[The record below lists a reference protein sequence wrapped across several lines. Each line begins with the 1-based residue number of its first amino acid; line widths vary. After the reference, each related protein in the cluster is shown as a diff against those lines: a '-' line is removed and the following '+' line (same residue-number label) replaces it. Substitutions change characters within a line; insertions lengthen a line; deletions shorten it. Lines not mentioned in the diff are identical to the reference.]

1 MCVQNER
8 VPAKTSISAE
18 VDQVELEAGDFI
30 TSFDYLMEKEAL
42 IVGTSD
48 GLLQLHGVDGNSTE
62 VVGKVEG
69 GVKCISPSPDGDLL
83 AVISGFGQVL
93 VMTHDWD
100 LLYEN
105 PLEDLPEGVDVR
117 KDLFPFFSDYLF
129 SFSVQLLKH
138 GAIIGFWNVLSG
150 Q

>member
-1 MCVQNER
+1 MYIQNEG

-18 VDQVELEAGDFI
+18 VDQVDLDAGDFI

-48 GLLQLHGVDGNSTE
+48 GLLQLHSMDSNLTE

-83 AVISGFGQVL
+83 AVISGFGQIL

-105 PLEDLPEGVDVR
+105 PLEDLPEGVDVC
-117 KDLFPFFSDYLF
+117 KDLFPLLSDYLTPF
-129 SFSVQLLKH
+129 SIHLLKH
-138 GAIIGFWNVLSG
+138 VDITGF
-150 Q
+150 

>member
-1 MCVQNER
+1 MYIQNEG

-18 VDQVELEAGDFI
+18 VDQVDLDAGDFI

-48 GLLQLHGVDGNSTE
+48 GLLQLHSMDSNSTE

-83 AVISGFGQVL
+83 AVISGFGQIL

-105 PLEDLPEGVDVR
+105 PLEDLPEGVDVC
-117 KDLFPFFSDYLF
+117 KDLFPLLSDYLTPF
-129 SFSVQLLKH
+129 SIHLLKH
-138 GAIIGFWNVLSG
+138 VDITGF
-150 Q
+150 

>member
-1 MCVQNER
+1 MYIQNEG

-18 VDQVELEAGDFI
+18 VDQVDLDAGDFI

-48 GLLQLHGVDGNSTE
+48 GLLQLHSMDSNSTE

-83 AVISGFGQVL
+83 AVISGFGQIL

-105 PLEDLPEGVDVR
+105 PLEDLPEGVDVC
-117 KDLFPFFSDYLF
+117 KDLFPLLSDYLTPF
-129 SFSVQLLKH
+129 SIHLLKH
-138 GAIIGFWNVLSG
+138 GDITGF
-150 Q
+150 